1 MSHLTVRE
9 PLEVNEAALA
19 TGSRGQVEEHLNRV
33 AGHCTSLTGI
43 CLDPPCG
50 WLRG

>member
-1 MSHLTVRE
+1 VSHLTVRE

-33 AGHCTSLTGI
+33 ADHLTSLTGI
-43 CLDPPCG
+43 RLGAPCG
-50 WLRG
+50 